1 MSTDKKISPSLLE
14 QSKQPKQKH
23 HLSYQGKGINQLS
36 AITQRKVQESA
47 KAQQIELFS
56 KEEGYNKPVRVVSGD
71 VIYTL
76 SNNACVVSG
85 RTIQVIRY
93 LIQKFTEQDL
103 QAYTPEEKELARNVE
118 LTIKEV
124 GNKFQMNNATAIKS
138 MLTLQLLTASEMWAE
153 WIEHVYYEDGKTG
166 KKKRSVN
173 KEHYRT
179 RLIGGIKETVP
190 AGQDANSEPQLFK
203 RGKVTVRIDVDFAKY
218 LQNSYIMAIN
228 DNFYAIS
235 PKKNPY
241 SVAFYDKIMT
251 HYRSNIGKPNQNI
264 IRVKTL
270 LDMTDIPH
278 YEEIAGKGRTNQLM
292 FTPVE
297 RDMDN
302 LQELGLIKSWDYCK
316 PNGVPLT
323 KAERKK
329 MTGTQFESYDVYF
342 EMPDD
347 YPAMK
352 PIAIEEPPEIQ

>member
-1 MSTDKKISPSLLE
+1 MGNDKHKDPAFLE
-14 QSKQPKQKH
+14 QTELPKQKH

-36 AITQRKVQESA
+36 AITQRKVEESA
-47 KAQQIELFS
+47 RAQQISLFS

-103 QAYTPEEKELARNVE
+103 QAYTPEEKELARQVE
-118 LTIKEV
+118 LTIKET
-124 GNKFQMNNATAIKS
+124 GKKFRMNNATAIKS
-138 MLTLQLLTASEMWAE
+138 MLTTQLLTVGEIWAE
-153 WIEHVYYEDGKTG
+153 WLEYVYYEDGKTG
-166 KKKRSVN
+166 TKRRSVN
-173 KEHYRT
+173 KEHYKT

-218 LQNSYIMAIN
+218 LQNSYMMAIN
-228 DNFYAIS
+228 DNFYAIA

-264 IRVKTL
+264 IKVKTL
-270 LDMTDIPH
+270 LDMTDIPQ

-292 FTPVE
+292 FTPFE

-302 LQELGLIKSWDYCK
+302 LQELGLIKKWDYCK

-323 KAERKK
+323 KAERQK
-329 MTGTQFESYDVYF
+329 MTGKQFESYDIYF
-342 EMPDD
+342 IMPDD

-352 PIAIEEPPEIQ
+352 PIAIAEPTESQ